1 MHIDLILLTNE
12 VVTNPLLKKFEFK
25 QLPTNQVLKD
35 TNNLENGISFD
46 YIIVE
51 NQDSLKNLDI
61 LKDEDAI
68 ICNFFF
74 QTNFENIFFIGK
86 ENKSKKSISE
96 QISIILEYLS

>member
-12 VVTNPLLKKFEFK
+12 VVTNPLLNKFEFK
-25 QLPTNQVLKD
+25 QLSTNQVLKD
-35 TNNLENGISFD
+35 TNNLESGISFD